1 MNVKLNVF
9 ERGIE
14 NTKTNYEDTNHT
26 KLFSAITDLIW
37 LILYVVFLIKNIFTT
52 RKVYGE
58 NRE

>member
-1 MNVKLNVF
+1 MFLKG
-9 ERGIE
+9 GIE
-14 NTKTNYEDTNHT
+14 NAKTNYEDTNHT

-37 LILYVVFLIKNIFTT
+37 LILYVVFLIKNVFTT

>member
-26 KLFSAITDLIW
+26 KLFSAIADLIC
-37 LILYVVFLIKNIFTT
+37 LILYVVFLRKNVFVM
-52 RKVYGE
+52 RKIYGE
-58 NRE
+58 NR